1 MIRGDVI
8 RQDCKRTHVVKV
20 RGAAKALP
28 NTADGGYKYFGRQSY
43 NGLAAFSLHPNQ
55 TLEYRLYGTVQ
66 ASPLL

>member
-1 MIRGDVI
+1 MIVVMLSGKIASGRILPKYVV
-8 RQDCKRTHVVKV
+8 QPKR
-20 RGAAKALP
+20 LP

-43 NGLAAFSLHPNQ
+43 NGLAAFSVHPNQ